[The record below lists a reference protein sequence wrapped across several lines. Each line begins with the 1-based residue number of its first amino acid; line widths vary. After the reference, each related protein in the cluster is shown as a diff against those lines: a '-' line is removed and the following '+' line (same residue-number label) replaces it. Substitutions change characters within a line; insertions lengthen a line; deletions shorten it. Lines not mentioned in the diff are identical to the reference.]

1 MLTALSLGAGGGAG
15 FLPAGLF
22 PGGAGGLGLA
32 FRPGLE
38 APLVIVPL
46 AMDAT
51 GAGGGGGGAGFA
63 ASWCG
68 ARYAEGVQPSLEPS
82 SFLPSHH
89 PNAEP

>member
-51 GAGGGGGGAGFA
+51 GAGGGGGGANFA

-68 ARYAEGVQPSLEPS
+68 ARYAEGVQP
-82 SFLPSHH
+82 
-89 PNAEP
+89 

>member
-32 FRPGLE
+32 FGPGLE
-38 APLVIVPL
+38 TPLVIVPL

-51 GAGGGGGGAGFA
+51 GAGGGGGGAGLA
-63 ASWCG
+63 ASWYD
-68 ARYAEGVQPSLEPS
+68 ARYAEGAQP
-82 SFLPSHH
+82 
-89 PNAEP
+89 